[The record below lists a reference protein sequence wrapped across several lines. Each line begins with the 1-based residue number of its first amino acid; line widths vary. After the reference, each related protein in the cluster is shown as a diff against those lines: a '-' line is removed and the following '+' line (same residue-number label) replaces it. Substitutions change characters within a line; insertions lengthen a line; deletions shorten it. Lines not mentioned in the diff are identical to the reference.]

1 MISELDS
8 TDLRILAQLQ
18 QDASLSNQDL
28 AERVHV
34 SPATC
39 LRRVRRLR
47 EAGYIERTVAQLSP
61 AQLGVPLTTILEVTL
76 EQQTPELQAA
86 FATHVAAMA
95 EVQQCYQVSSGPDFV
110 LILQLRDMAHYHALV
125 PVLFLPALRVR
136 NVRAF
141 FGIRRVKAGVALQLP
156 VP

>member
-1 MISELDS
+1 MTPDLDS
-8 TDLRILAQLQ
+8 TDLRILAQMQ
-18 QDASLSNQDL
+18 KDASLSNQDL

-47 EAGYIERTVAQLSP
+47 EAGFIERTVAVLSP
-61 AQLGVPLTTILEVTL
+61 DKLGAPLTTIVEVTL
-76 EQQTPELQAA
+76 EQQTPALLEA
-86 FATHVAAMA
+86 FATHVAGLA

-110 LILQLRDMAHYHALV
+110 LILQLRDMPHYHALV
-125 PVLFLPALRVR
+125 PTLFLPTLRVR
-136 NVRAF
+136 NVRTF
-141 FGIRRVKAGVALQLP
+141 FGLKRVKASTALQLP